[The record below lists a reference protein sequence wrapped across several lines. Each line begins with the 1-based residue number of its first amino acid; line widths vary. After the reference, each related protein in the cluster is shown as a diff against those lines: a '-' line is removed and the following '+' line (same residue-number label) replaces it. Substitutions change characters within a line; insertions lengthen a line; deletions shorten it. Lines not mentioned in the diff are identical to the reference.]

1 MQKGYTDIH
10 RFSAM
15 GFRFSRS
22 KGVVGDCESEGS
34 WRQNSGL
41 TDRNHIEAVNEGK
54 TAIL

>member
-1 MQKGYTDIH
+1 MKVPNPPGSGKDT
-10 RFSAM
+10 AK
-15 GFRFSRS
+15 S

-54 TAIL
+54 TAIQAKAQ